1 MNLRIDKENTSKGYS
16 ARITNN
22 DKVLFRSNQGI
33 VSTGRISQST
43 NMLHFGLGDQEA
55 PLVLEIEHNDGE
67 SLLLEGLM
75 PNTNYWMNR
84 QGKFVLPIRP
94 ELISP
99 LNEKVVK
106 MSDSLKWKPMWNVEE
121 IELIVNEKNGGE
133 IFRDTITYTTN
144 YRIRNIDSL
153 DISKTYNWQIIGKRK
168 NDETV
173 ISENGS
179 FKFDFKSSVD
189 NILTTIK
196 TNIYP
201 NPAKETLNLTIESE
215 SNKLYSMEIV
225 DLRGRRVL
233 DLGSMIIGGKL
244 DLNYDIAAL
253 ENGTYNIVISDSNN
267 RAQILKLIVAK

>member
-1 MNLRIDKENTSKGYS
+1 M
-16 ARITNN
+16 
-22 DKVLFRSNQGI
+22 
-33 VSTGRISQST
+33 
-43 NMLHFGLGDQEA
+43 
-55 PLVLEIEHNDGE
+55 
-67 SLLLEGLM
+67 
-75 PNTNYWMNR
+75 
-84 QGKFVLPIRP
+84 
-94 ELISP
+94 
-99 LNEKVVK
+99 
-106 MSDSLKWKPMWNVEE
+106 
-121 IELIVNEKNGGE
+121 
-133 IFRDTITYTTN
+133 
-144 YRIRNIDSL
+144 
-153 DISKTYNWQIIGKRK
+153 
-168 NDETV
+168 